1 MAIISLTEQQ
11 STTVPAAG
19 MLHIEAYARG
29 QAAGRIRLD
38 VEGEGTVNRVSES
51 AVKLINGAGTLQI
64 RLSPGSGT
72 EFGPGT
78 NVQVT
83 ISRGRLGTPAATGAE
98 LPKITLDGRAATI
111 VGSLN
116 YRGDRLDIRAEGIRA
131 ERAMSG
137 VSATIRAGMRPL
149 LDRQRQHSAAATDRP
164 VDIAVDASA
173 SMAALAGEAD
183 LQLAVDIILGTVG
196 ALQPDADFVLTG
208 ATGSQ
213 SVNVGEELVDRVLAE
228 VAAGAG
234 HIGAGVERPVNQ
246 DGSPS
251 FAISDEALGEDRGPG
266 LTILVGADVDER
278 RPAGVDTQRVL
289 RVTPALR
296 AALENND
303 VTTLRPVF
311 ESIIEAC
318 TGDTQKVRW

>member
-11 STTVPAAG
+11 STTIPAAG
-19 MLHIEAYARG
+19 MLHVEAYARG
-29 QAAGRIRLD
+29 QASGRIRLD
-38 VEGEGTVNRVSES
+38 IDGEGTVNRVSES
-51 AVKLINGAGTLQI
+51 AVKLISGNGALQI

-78 NVQVT
+78 NVQVV

-98 LPKITLDGRAATI
+98 LPRITLDGRASTI

-116 YRGDRLDIRAEGIRA
+116 YRDGKLEIRAEGIRA

-149 LDRQRQHSAAATDRP
+149 LDRQGHQSAVATGQP
-164 VDIAVDASA
+164 VVIAVDTSA
-173 SMAALAGEAD
+173 SMAVLATEGD
-183 LQLAVDIILGTVG
+183 LQLAVDIILGAVG
-196 ALQPDADFVLTG
+196 ALQPDADFVLAG
-208 ATGSQ
+208 ATGNQ
-213 SVNVGEELVDRVLAE
+213 AVSVSEELVDRVLGE

-234 HIGAGVERPVNQ
+234 RIGAGVERPVNR

-266 LTILVGADVDER
+266 LTILVGADGDKQRTAVD
-278 RPAGVDTQRVL
+278 AQRVL

-296 AALENND
+296 VALENND
-303 VTTLRPVF
+303 TTALRPVF

-318 TGDTQKVRW
+318 TGNTQKVKW

>member
-11 STTVPAAG
+11 STTIPAAG
-19 MLHIEAYARG
+19 MLHVEAYARG
-29 QAAGRIRLD
+29 QASGRIRLD
-38 VEGEGTVNRVSES
+38 IDGEGTVNRVSES
-51 AVKLINGAGTLQI
+51 AVKLISGNGALQI

-78 NVQVT
+78 NVQVV

-98 LPKITLDGRAATI
+98 LPRITLDGRASTI

-116 YRGDRLDIRAEGIRA
+116 YRDGKLEIRAEGIRA

-149 LDRQRQHSAAATDRP
+149 LDRQGHQSAVATGQP
-164 VDIAVDASA
+164 VVIAVDTSA
-173 SMAALAGEAD
+173 SMAILATEGD
-183 LQLAVDIILGTVG
+183 LQLAVDIILGAVG
-196 ALQPDADFVLTG
+196 ALQPDSDFVLAG
-208 ATGSQ
+208 ATGNQ
-213 SVNVGEELVDRVLAE
+213 AVSVSEELVDRVLGE

-234 HIGAGVERPVNQ
+234 RIGAGVERPVNR

-251 FAISDEALGEDRGPG
+251 FAISDEALGEDRGSG
-266 LTILVGADVDER
+266 LTILVGADVDKQR
-278 RPAGVDTQRVL
+278 TAVDAQRVL

-296 AALENND
+296 VALENND
-303 VTTLRPVF
+303 TTALRPVF

-318 TGDTQKVRW
+318 TGNTQKVKW